1 MGKGATC
8 ETGDYMD
15 RIFLARRSIPET
27 TVAYDVFA
35 QVERR
40 PRPLIGNG
48 DKPWRVAVVSGSGVV
63 GEWYAFRTKNE
74 ARTWLAEN
82 LDRLRAKQDCGERK

>member
-1 MGKGATC
+1 M
-8 ETGDYMD
+8 DD
-15 RIFLARRSIPET
+15 RIFLARRAIPET

-48 DKPWRVAVVSGSGVV
+48 DKPWRVALVSGSGIV
-63 GEWYAFRTKNE
+63 GEWYAFRTKG
-74 ARTWLAEN
+74 AAAAWLAEN
-82 LDRLRAKQDCGERK
+82 LDRLRTRAEGGAF